1 MSETPQQDYDCIR
14 TLTRKV
20 GGGDARS
27 TFIRLFEDIRDL
39 MRQVGPD
46 GIVMVTVSA
55 HVPSRRLPSAT
66 SNTAG

>member
-1 MSETPQQDYDCIR
+1 M
-14 TLTRKV
+14 RKV

-46 GIVMVTVSA
+46 GIVTVTVSA